1 MMGIAV
7 DFYKNLFAK
16 EPEVPVKLGL
26 SFWDEKDK
34 VSAEENSALLA
45 PFSEEE
51 IKNAVFSC
59 YPEGAPGPDGLPFL
73 FFQKL
78 WDLIKKDLV
87 DMFVD
92 FHVGNLDLC
101 RLNCA
106 LVTLIPKVG
115 DASNMKQLKPISLLN
130 CSFKIFSKIL
140 TLRLSDVV

>member
-73 FFQKL
+73 FF
-78 WDLIKKDLV
+78 
-87 DMFVD
+87 
-92 FHVGNLDLC
+92 
-101 RLNCA
+101 
-106 LVTLIPKVG
+106 
-115 DASNMKQLKPISLLN
+115 
-130 CSFKIFSKIL
+130 
-140 TLRLSDVV
+140 